1 MLPAWRP
8 QQTSTWLW
16 LLRRR
21 RPRRRPHCR
30 RPYSRRPYS
39 RRPRRRPHCRRPYSR
54 RPHRR
59 HQTPQLRRGG
69 QRHHRLRHCRRH
81 HHRSAQARP
90 PPRRTRRQRKCSARM
105 SLRSRTPTAAA
116 AYPLAQ
122 SRGRLAPPC
131 LLLWGCLSSASYAG
145 ASRSASRS
153 TSLLRWSPQTTQ
165 QRQPSLPRARPAPP
179 SRPVVAR
186 SRSIRTSGRTSSSL
200 NMSPVHQ
207 NRKRRAPA
215 GS

>member
-16 LLRRR
+16 LLRL
-21 RPRRRPHCR
+21 
-30 RPYSRRPYS
+30 

-122 SRGRLAPPC
+122 SRGRLAPPW
-131 LLLWGCLSSASYAG
+131 LLLWGCLSSASFAG

-179 SRPVVAR
+179 SRPVAR
-186 SRSIRTSGRTSSSL
+186 SRSIRTSGRISSSL

-215 GS
+215 GAK